1 MNAKT
6 LQSLGNR
13 SKPAA
18 DYLFEPMPR
27 SVSKTPML
35 TISQLTQLT
44 IKEFK
49 SDLEKALQVQK
60 TIKVEDMPNFV
71 KTAPVDQ
78 VTSSNCQTP
87 SAITKAETIPA
98 KVLEQKI
105 LES

>member
-27 SVSKTPML
+27 PVSKAPLL
-35 TISQLTQLT
+35 TNSQLSQLT

-49 SDLEKALQVQK
+49 SDLERALQVKK
-60 TIKVEDMPNFV
+60 TIAAEDMPQFI